1 MTDFSIEDEKDA
13 IKTKPSYPGCCCKQQ
28 VSPHSPSTRQIH
40 NSQEVEGIQAPVEGF
55 CLKGS
60 VERWEQGKDGVRTW
74 WWGLARFPL
83 LFHSSIVDRASCPS
97 RAPLYCLSAMT
108 GWLRMMAG
116 RLHARGRLD
125 LFWAAAWIKQSVAH
139 AQDLARV
146 NSTFLSHSS
155 VAHINSG

>member
-1 MTDFSIEDEKDA
+1 MRTCQISSPLSLFNCRQGILPFKRSSLLSISHD
-13 IKTKPSYPGCCCKQQ
+13 
-28 VSPHSPSTRQIH
+28 R
-40 NSQEVEGIQAPVEGF
+40 
-55 CLKGS
+55 
-60 VERWEQGKDGVRTW
+60 
-74 WWGLARFPL
+74 LA
-83 LFHSSIVDRASCPS
+83 
-97 RAPLYCLSAMT
+97 
-108 GWLRMMAG
+108 GMMAG